1 MMLAEMMND
10 DQLEL
15 LKHQQ
20 TGIQP
25 VVPEGCNLYWSSL
38 NVTGPE
44 TKPTNFVDRFR
55 NNMPKRRVKEILH
68 NVSGMA
74 ESGKLLAILGSSGA
88 GKTTLMNVLTSRNLT
103 NLDVQGSILIDG
115 RRANKWKIREMSAFV
130 QQHDMFVGTMTAREH
145 LQFMARLRMGDQYYS
160 DHERQL
166 RVEQVLT
173 QMGLKKCADTV
184 IGIPNQLKGL
194 SCGEKKRL
202 SFASEILTCP
212 KILFCDEPTSGLD
225 AFMAGHVVQALRSL
239 ADNGMTV
246 IITIH
251 QPSSHV
257 YSLFNNVCLM
267 ACGRVIYLGP
277 GDQAVP
283 LFEKCGYPCPAYYNP
298 ADHLIRTLAVID
310 SDRATSMKTIS
321 KIRQG
326 FLSTDLGQSVLAIGN
341 ANKLRAASFVTG
353 SDTSEK
359 TKTFFNQDYNASFW
373 TQFLALFWRSWL
385 TVIRDPNLLSVRLLQ
400 ILITAFITGIVFF
413 QTPVTPATIISIN
426 GIMFNHIRNMNF
438 MLQFP
443 NVPVITAELP
453 IVLRENANGVYRTS
467 AYFLAKNI
475 AELPQYI
482 ILPILYNTI
491 VYWMSGLY
499 PNFWNYCFASLV
511 TILITNVAI
520 SISYAVATIFANTDV
535 AMTILPIFV
544 VPIMAFGGFFITF
557 DAIPSYFK
565 WLSSLSYFKYG
576 YEALAINEWDSIKV
590 IPECFNSSMTA
601 FALDSC
607 PKNGHQVLESI
618 DFSASHKI
626 FDISILFGMF
636 IGIRIIAYVAL
647 LIRSYNNT

>member
-1 MMLAEMMND
+1 MLTPFD
-10 DQLEL
+10 DNLQL
-15 LKHQQ
+15 LKHQEPAAQ
-20 TGIQP
+20 IS
-25 VVPEGCNLYWSSL
+25 PEGCNLYWSSL

-44 TKPTNFVDRFR
+44 RKKTGTFLQRWRERGGP
-55 NNMPKRRVKEILH
+55 RRVKEILH

-74 ESGKLLAILGSSGA
+74 ESGKLLAIMGSSGA
-88 GKTTLMNVLTSRNLT
+88 GKTTLLNVLTSRNLN
-103 NLDVQGSILIDG
+103 NLDVQGSILVDG
-115 RRANKWKIREMSAFV
+115 KRANKWKIREMSAFV

-145 LQFMARLRMGDQYYS
+145 LQFMATLRMGDHYS
-160 DHERQL
+160 HHERLL

-173 QMGLKKCADTV
+173 QMGLQQCADTV
-184 IGIPNQLKGL
+184 IGIPNELKGL

-202 SFASEILTCP
+202 SFAAEILTCP

-251 QPSSHV
+251 QPSSQV
-257 YSLFNNVCLM
+257 YSLFHNVCLM

-277 GDQAVP
+277 GDKAVP
-283 LFEKCGYPCPAYYNP
+283 LFEKCGYPCPAYFNP

-321 KIRQG
+321 KIRHG
-326 FLSTDLGQSVLAIGN
+326 FLATDLGQSVMAIGN
-341 ANKLRAASFVTG
+341 ANKLRASSYAT
-353 SDTSEK
+353 SDSSEK

-373 TQFLALFWRSWL
+373 TQFEALSWRAYL
-385 TVIRDPNLLSVRLLQ
+385 TVIRDPNLLSVRLFQ
-400 ILITAFITGIVFF
+400 IIITALVTGMVFF
-413 QTPVTPATIISIN
+413 QTPITPETIVSVN

-482 ILPILYNTI
+482 ILPIIYNTI
-491 VYWMSGLY
+491 VYWMAGLY
-499 PNFWNYCFASLV
+499 PSFMNFCFACLV

-535 AMTILPIFV
+535 AMTVLPIFV

-557 DAIPSYFK
+557 DAIPPYFT

-576 YEALAINEWDSIKV
+576 YEALAINEWESVWI
-590 IPECFNSSMTA
+590 IPECFAKNATA
-601 FALDSC
+601 FALNGC
-607 PKNGHQVLESI
+607 PKNGYEVLESI
-618 DFSASHKI
+618 DFSASNKL
-626 FDISILFGMF
+626 FDIAILFIMF
-636 IGIRIIAYVAL
+636 LVIRIIAYFAI
-647 LIRSYNNT
+647 LIRSYTNN

>member
-1 MMLAEMMND
+1 MMLAEMMTGD
-10 DQLEL
+10 HLQL
-15 LKHQQ
+15 LKNQEPAVPH
-20 TGIQP
+20 
-25 VVPEGCNLYWSSL
+25 VFPEGCNLYWSSL

-44 TKPTNFVDRFR
+44 TKSTNFIDRFR
-55 NNMPKRRVKEILH
+55 NNAPKRQVKEILH

-74 ESGKLLAILGSSGA
+74 ESGKLLAIMGSSGA

-115 RRANKWKIREMSAFV
+115 KRANKWKIREMSAFV

-145 LQFMARLRMGDQYYS
+145 LQFMARLRMGSEYYS
-160 DHERQL
+160 EEERET
-166 RVEQVLT
+166 RVNQVLT
-173 QMGLKKCADTV
+173 QMGLQKCADTV

-202 SFASEILTCP
+202 AFASEILTCP

-225 AFMAGHVVQALRSL
+225 AFMAGHVVQALRRL

-251 QPSSHV
+251 QPSSQV

-283 LFEKCGYPCPAYYNP
+283 LFERCGFPCPAYYNP

-341 ANKLRAASFVTG
+341 ANKLRAASFAT
-353 SDTSEK
+353 SSETSEK

-373 TQFLALFWRSWL
+373 TQFRALFWRSYL

-400 ILITAFITGIVFF
+400 IIITALITGLVFF
-413 QTPVTPATIISIN
+413 QTPVTPATIISVN

-482 ILPILYNTI
+482 ILPVLYNTI
-491 VYWMSGLY
+491 VYWLSGLY

-535 AMTILPIFV
+535 AMTVLPIFV

-557 DAIPSYFK
+557 DAIPSYFT

-576 YEALAINEWDSIKV
+576 YEALAINEWESIKV
-590 IPECFNSSMTA
+590 IPECFNSSVTA
-601 FALDSC
+601 FALNGC
-607 PKNGHQVLESI
+607 PRNGYEVLESI

-626 FDISILFGMF
+626 FDIAILFVMF

>member
-1 MMLAEMMND
+1 MMLAEMMTSD
-10 DQLEL
+10 HLEL
-15 LKHQQ
+15 LKNQEPRIPH
-20 TGIQP
+20 IF
-25 VVPEGCNLYWSSL
+25 PEGINLYWSSL

-44 TKPTNFVDRFR
+44 TKSTNFLEKFR
-55 NNMPKRRVKEILH
+55 NNGPKRRVKEILH

-74 ESGKLLAILGSSGA
+74 ESGKLLAIMGSSGA
-88 GKTTLMNVLTSRNLT
+88 GKTTLLNVLTSRNLT

-115 RRANKWKIREMSAFV
+115 KRANKWKIREMSAFV

-145 LQFMARLRMGDQYYS
+145 LQFMARLRMGSEYYS
-160 DHERQL
+160 EEERES
-166 RVEQVLT
+166 RVDQVLT
-173 QMGLKKCADTV
+173 QMGLQKCADTV

-225 AFMAGHVVQALRSL
+225 AFMAGHVVQALRNL
-239 ADNGMTV
+239 ADYGMTV

-251 QPSSHV
+251 QPSSQV
-257 YSLFNNVCLM
+257 YSLFHNVCLM

-283 LFEKCGYPCPAYYNP
+283 LFEKCGFPCPAYYNP

-341 ANKLRAASFVTG
+341 ANKLRAASFA
-353 SDTSEK
+353 TSK
-359 TKTFFNQDYNASFW
+359 SGIFSYNASFF
-373 TQFLALFWRSWL
+373 TQFKALFWRSWL
-385 TVIRDPNLLSVRLLQ
+385 TVIRDPNLLKVRLLQ
-400 ILITAFITGIVFF
+400 IIITALITGLVFF
-413 QTPVTPATIISIN
+413 QTPITPATIISIN

-482 ILPILYNTI
+482 VLPILYNTI
-491 VYWMSGLY
+491 VYWFSGLF
-499 PNFWNYCFASLV
+499 PNFWNFCFASLV

-535 AMTILPIFV
+535 AMTVLPIFV

-557 DAIPSYFK
+557 DAIPSYFT

-576 YEALAINEWDSIKV
+576 YEALAINEWESVTV
-590 IPECFNSSMTA
+590 IPECLNSTVSA
-601 FALDSC
+601 FALNGC
-607 PKNGHQVLESI
+607 PKNGYEVLESI
-618 DFSASHKI
+618 DFSAYHKW
-626 FDISILFGMF
+626 FNISILFVMF
-636 IGIRIIAYVAL
+636 IGIRLIAYVAL
-647 LIRSYNNT
+647 LIRSYINT